1 MRQLIWGK
9 SFVRAL
15 KRAVKKQPAIR
26 DDIKHILSLL
36 ERDPFAPSLET
47 HKLIARIRNTRRSL
61 LA

>member
-26 DDIKHILSLL
+26 DDIDQVLSLL

-47 HKLIARIRNTRRSL
+47 IR
-61 LA
+61 